1 MEEKESDCLHCDI
14 NDVVRDHIE
23 QNTPVNLPEVVGK
36 VGESLV
42 DLILLGPKEEWA
54 SLLAEAVS
62 YIGQVFL
69 EKSGAAD
76 DTTVHY
82 HLAMAYQKTNQT
94 SQARQQLERALK
106 INPNNADARK
116 ALSELRG

>member
-1 MEEKESDCLHCDI
+1 LPKESGRFKPPTGARSIQGGRDVEEKESDCLHCDI

-23 QNTPVNLPEVVGK
+23 QNMPVNLPEVVGK

-62 YIGQVFL
+62 YIGHVFL
-69 EKSGAAD
+69 EKSGAAEG
-76 DTTVHY
+76 DTTH
-82 HLAMAYQKTNQT
+82 
-94 SQARQQLERALK
+94 
-106 INPNNADARK
+106 
-116 ALSELRG
+116 